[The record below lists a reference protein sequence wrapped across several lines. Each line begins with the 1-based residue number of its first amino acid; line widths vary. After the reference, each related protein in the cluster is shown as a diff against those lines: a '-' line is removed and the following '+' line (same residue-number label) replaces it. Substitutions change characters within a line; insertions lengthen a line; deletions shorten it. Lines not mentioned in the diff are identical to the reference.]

1 MTSRSHIVENVVT
14 ESIAPSL
21 LDAGY
26 MNALL
31 TTAHHSDPV
40 KNVVT
45 GSTIIFFDDEDQID
59 PTATSSLLQSTSVT
73 EIKKHEKDSTNTTN
87 TTTETLS
94 ENANSD
100 IKPADSIDK
109 QVCFI
114 YSTFSDKLRQIII

>member
-1 MTSRSHIVENVVT
+1 MT

-45 GSTIIFFDDEDQID
+45 GSTIIFFDEEDQVD
-59 PTATSSLLQSTSVT
+59 PTATTNLPLETSSFTEVKKYETSITSTT
-73 EIKKHEKDSTNTTN
+73 AATATAI
-87 TTTETLS
+87 LS
-94 ENANSD
+94 EG
-100 IKPADSIDK
+100 ADVKLPNLINK
-109 QVCFI
+109 QV
-114 YSTFSDKLRQIII
+114 